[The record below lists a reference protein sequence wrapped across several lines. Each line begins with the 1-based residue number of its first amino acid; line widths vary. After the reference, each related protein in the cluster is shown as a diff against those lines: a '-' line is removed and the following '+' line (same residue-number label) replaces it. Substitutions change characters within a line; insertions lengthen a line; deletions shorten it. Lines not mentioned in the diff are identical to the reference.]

1 MKFKLPGSFFHRM
14 ILFVSVLAIIPVLI
28 IGIFSFLRSSSLVE
42 NYVAKEKEHSVYQI
56 QTNVEQVIKSVD
68 QSLTQ
73 LSTSSKIIESLRE
86 PLTTRQFQLYNQLRD
101 DLSHQQTF
109 DTRLTDVAL
118 ISLQNNWLVNNYGLQ
133 RLSDV
138 QMTEISERYLTL
150 KTSSVWLLE
159 ENKKEP
165 LYKKVASRACSYNLN
180 LIKKLPAVS
189 SNKTGMIIANIPTC
203 SFRDILK
210 KDNTLETI
218 FIVDKNGSV
227 VLHNDTDKVGQAFEY
242 GDVLSDNT
250 SLDKESGQFTV
261 TSDNTDYLFTYRKS
275 FYNGWIY
282 VSIVELS
289 ELTAQSRSIG
299 WLTLAITLVIAGM
312 SLLLALFGSKIIY
325 QPIKQLQNVILH
337 SLTDKDKRKDKN
349 EFVFI
354 ENHVK
359 DMLKQNDIL
368 EKSLQNQIN
377 QLKQFFTH
385 RLLTGKVTEDELKGR
400 MEYYGY
406 NLDYKWVS
414 VLTVQID
421 SLEGTSY
428 KNKEE
433 DVILFVINGLVE
445 ELIPSNDRMM
455 PIVYKQ
461 TQVTILLSD
470 MESKNE
476 FNQYVNNIAEQIQ
489 KKVKED
495 FSVPISIGVSESFND
510 VFQTNI
516 GYKES
521 LEALKYTLKFGTES
535 IIFFEN
541 LELGKGLHT
550 YFPKRL
556 ENELFDSIKVNDKEK
571 VYDLL
576 SQLIDEI
583 FSEDLNHVQYQISLV
598 RLLSDLIELMHTLAI
613 NVLDLEDNRSIFENI
628 YELKTR
634 EDVKEWFITVV
645 IDPLLQKIEDRA
657 ESQYKSISENIVHI
671 IHEEFESNITLD
683 MIANRLHYNPNYLS
697 SIFRKEMNISFSEY
711 LSSYR
716 INMAKKWLAET
727 DISVKEIS
735 DRLNFN
741 NSQNF
746 IRSFKKI
753 EGTTPGKYR
762 ESIRAK

>member
-1 MKFKLPGSFFHRM
+1 MKLKLPGSFFHRM
-14 ILFVSVLAIIPVLI
+14 ILFVSILAIIPVI
-28 IGIFSFLRSSSLVE
+28 IVGIFSFIRSTSVVE

-73 LSTSSKIIESLRE
+73 LASSSKIIESLRE
-86 PLTTRQFQLYNQLRD
+86 PLTTGQFQLYNQLRD

-133 RLSDV
+133 RLSEG
-138 QMTEISERYLTL
+138 QLNEISDRYLSL

-159 ENKKEP
+159 KKSKEP
-165 LYKKVASRACSYNLN
+165 LYKQAASRACGYNLN
-180 LIKKLPAVS
+180 LIKKIPAIS

-210 KDNTLETI
+210 KDNSLETFYI
-218 FIVDKNGSV
+218 LDKNGTV
-227 VLHNDTDKVGQAFEY
+227 VLHSDTKNVGQAFEY
-242 GDVLSDNT
+242 SDVLSENT
-250 SLDKESGQFTV
+250 SLEEDTGQFTIA
-261 TSDNTDYLFTYRKS
+261 SDSTDYLFTYRKS
-275 FYNGWIY
+275 FYNGWTY
-282 VSIVELS
+282 VSVVELG

-299 WLTLAITLVIAGM
+299 WLTLAITLLIAGV
-312 SLLLALFGSKIIY
+312 SLLLALFGSRIIY

-337 SLTDKDKRKDKN
+337 SLTNKEERKNMN

-359 DMLKQNDIL
+359 DMMKQNDIL
-368 EKSLQNQIN
+368 EKSLSNQIN
-377 QLKQFFTH
+377 QLKQFFMH
-385 RLLTGKVTEDELKGR
+385 RLLTGNVTAEELEGR
-400 MEYYGY
+400 MKYFGY
-406 NLDYKWVS
+406 NLDYKWIS

-421 SLEGTSY
+421 SLDGTSY
-428 KNKEE
+428 KPKEE
-433 DVILFVINGLVE
+433 DVLLFVINGLVE
-445 ELIPSNDRMM
+445 EMIPSDERML
-455 PIVYKQ
+455 PIVNKQ
-461 TQVTILLSD
+461 TQVTLLLSNI
-470 MESKNE
+470 ETKHE
-476 FNQYVNNIAEQIQ
+476 FNQYVNDLAEQIQ
-489 KKVKED
+489 KKIKEEY
-495 FSVPISIGVSESFND
+495 SVPVSIGISEPFKN
-510 VFQTNI
+510 VLETRN

-521 LEALKYTLKFGTES
+521 LEALKYTLKYGTES

-541 LELGKGLHT
+541 LEIGKGLHT

-556 ENELFDSIKVNDKEK
+556 ETELFDSIKVNDKEN
-571 VYDLL
+571 VYRLL
-576 SQLIDEI
+576 NELIDEI
-583 FSEDLNHVQYQISLV
+583 FSEDLNHIQYHISLV

-613 NVLDLEDNRSIFENI
+613 NVLDLEDNRSIFEKI
-628 YELKTR
+628 YELKSR
-634 EDVKEWFITVV
+634 EEVKDWFITVI
-645 IDPLLQKIEDRA
+645 IDPLLQKIDDRA
-657 ESQYKSISENIVHI
+657 ESQYKTISENIVHI

-711 LSSYR
+711 LSMYR

-735 DRLNFN
+735 DKLNFN

-762 ESIRAK
+762 ESIRAT

>member
-14 ILFVSVLAIIPVLI
+14 ILFVSILAIIPVI
-28 IGIFSFLRSSSLVE
+28 IVGIFSFIRSTSAVE

-73 LSTSSKIIESLRE
+73 LASSSKIIESLRE

-118 ISLQNNWLVNNYGLQ
+118 ISVQNNWLVNNYGLQ
-133 RLSDV
+133 RLSEPQLQELSD
-138 QMTEISERYLTL
+138 RYLSL

-159 ENKKEP
+159 KNTKDP
-165 LYKKVASRACSYNLN
+165 LYKQVASRACGYNLN
-180 LIKKLPAVS
+180 LIKKIPVVS

-203 SFRDILK
+203 SFRDILH
-210 KDNTLETI
+210 KDDSLETFYI
-218 FIVDKNGSV
+218 LDENENV
-227 VLHNDTDKVGQAFEY
+227 VLHNDTGKIGQAFEY
-242 GDVLSDNT
+242 HDVLNENT
-250 SLDKESGQFTV
+250 SIKNDSGQFNI

-275 FYNGWIY
+275 FYNGWVY
-282 VSIVELS
+282 VSIVELN

-299 WLTLAITLVIAGM
+299 WLTLAITLLIAGI

-337 SLTDKDKRKDKN
+337 SITNKEEQKDRN

-385 RLLTGKVTEDELKGR
+385 RLLSGKVTEEELEGR
-400 MEYYGY
+400 MQYFGY
-406 NLDYKWVS
+406 NLDFNWLS

-421 SLEGTSY
+421 SFEGTSY
-428 KNKEE
+428 KSKEE
-433 DVILFVINGLVE
+433 DVLLFVINGLVE
-445 ELIPSNDRMM
+445 ELIPSDERMI
-455 PIVYKQ
+455 PIVNKQ
-461 TQVTILLSD
+461 TQVTLLLSNID
-470 MESKNE
+470 SKIE
-476 FNQYVNNIAEQIQ
+476 FNQYVNDIAEKIQ
-489 KKVKED
+489 KKVKEEY
-495 FSVPISIGVSESFND
+495 SVPVSIGVSEPFRN
-510 VFQTNI
+510 VLETRT

-541 LELGKGLHT
+541 LEIGKGLHT
-550 YFPKRL
+550 YFPKRI

-576 SQLIDEI
+576 NELIDEI

-598 RLLSDLIELMHTLAI
+598 RFLSDLIELMHTLAI
-613 NVLDLEDNRSIFENI
+613 NVLDLEDNRPIFETI
-628 YELKTR
+628 YEQKSR

-645 IDPLLQKIEDRA
+645 IDPLLQQIEDRA

-711 LSSYR
+711 LSMYR
-716 INMAKKWLAET
+716 INMAKKWLVET
-727 DISVKEIS
+727 DISVKDIS
-735 DRLNFN
+735 DKLNFN

-762 ESIRAK
+762 ESVRAQ

>member
-1 MKFKLPGSFFHRM
+1 MKLKLPGSFFHRM
-14 ILFVSVLAIIPVLI
+14 ILFVSILAIIPVI
-28 IGIFSFLRSSSLVE
+28 IVGVFSFLRSTSVVE

-73 LSTSSKIIESLRE
+73 LASSSKIIESLRE

-133 RLSDV
+133 RL
-138 QMTEISERYLTL
+138 TEDQLFDISERYLSL

-159 ENKKEP
+159 ENSKDS
-165 LYKKVASRACSYNLN
+165 LYKQVASRACSYNLN
-180 LIKKLPAVS
+180 LIKKIPTIS

-203 SFRDILK
+203 SFRDMLN
-210 KDNTLETI
+210 KDNTLESF
-218 FIVDKNGSV
+218 FILDKDGSV
-227 VLHNDTDKVGQAFEY
+227 VLHDDTSKVGQAFEY
-242 GDVLSDNT
+242 RDVLTEHISDEDDT
-250 SLDKESGQFTV
+250 GQFTIA
-261 TSDNTDYLFTYRKS
+261 SEHTDYLFTYRKS
-275 FYNGWIY
+275 FYNGWVY
-282 VSIVELS
+282 LSIVELS

-299 WLTLAITLVIAGM
+299 WLTLTITLVIAGL
-312 SLLLALFGSKIIY
+312 SLLLALFGSRLIY
-325 QPIKQLQNVILH
+325 QPIKQLQNFILH
-337 SLTDKDKRKDKN
+337 SITDRDNRNDKN

-354 ENHVK
+354 EKHVRN
-359 DMLKQNDIL
+359 MLKQNDIL
-368 EKSLQNQIN
+368 EKSLQNQIV

-385 RLLTGKVTEDELKGR
+385 RLLTGKVTKEELDGR
-400 MEYYGY
+400 MKYYGY
-406 NLDYKWVS
+406 NTDFKWVS

-421 SLEGTSY
+421 SLEGTSF
-428 KNKEE
+428 KSKEE
-433 DVILFVINGLVE
+433 DVILFVINDLVE
-445 ELIPSNDRMM
+445 KLIPSQERLM
-455 PIVYKQ
+455 PIVNKQ
-461 TQVTILLSD
+461 TQVTLLLSNLD
-470 MESKNE
+470 SKHE
-476 FNQYVNNIAEQIQ
+476 FNQFANDIAEQIQ
-489 KKVKED
+489 KKVKEEY
-495 FSVPISIGVSESFND
+495 SVPISIGVSEPYND
-510 VFQTNI
+510 ILQTRI

-521 LEALKYTLKFGTES
+521 LEALKYTLKYGTES

-541 LELGKGLHT
+541 LEIGKALHT
-550 YFPKRL
+550 YFPKRI

-571 VYDLL
+571 VYQLL
-576 SQLIDEI
+576 NELIDEI
-583 FSEDLNHVQYQISLV
+583 FSDDLNHDQYQISLV

-613 NVLDLEDNRSIFENI
+613 NVLDIEDNRSIFENI
-628 YELKTR
+628 YEQKTR
-634 EDVKEWFITVV
+634 EDIKDWFITVI

-657 ESQYKSISENIVHI
+657 KSQYKNISENIVHI

-683 MIANRLHYNPNYLS
+683 MIAKRLHYNPNYLS

-711 LSSYR
+711 LSMYR

-753 EGTTPGKYR
+753 EGITPGKYR
-762 ESIRAK
+762 DSVRAM

>member
-14 ILFVSVLAIIPVLI
+14 ILFASILAIIPVVVV
-28 IGIFSFLRSSSLVE
+28 GIFSFIRSTSVVE

-73 LSTSSKIIESLRE
+73 LASSSKIIESLRE

-118 ISLQNNWLVNNYGLQ
+118 ISLENDWLVNNYGLQ
-133 RLSDV
+133 RLSEP
-138 QMTEISERYLTL
+138 QLQEISDRYLSL
-150 KTSSVWLLE
+150 RTSSVWLLE
-159 ENKKEP
+159 ENSKEP
-165 LYKKVASRACSYNLN
+165 LYKKVASRACGYNLN
-180 LIKKLPAVS
+180 LIKKIPIIS
-189 SNKTGMIIANIPTC
+189 SNTTGMIIANIPTC
-203 SFRDILK
+203 SFRDILQ
-210 KDNTLETI
+210 KDDSLEKFYI
-218 FIVDKNGSV
+218 LDENESV
-227 VLHNDTDKVGQAFEY
+227 VLHNDLQKIGQAFEY
-242 GDVLSDNT
+242 SDVITENT
-250 SLDKESGQFTV
+250 TLENDSGQFTI
-261 TSDNTDYLFTYRKS
+261 TSNNTDYLFTYRKS

-282 VSIVELS
+282 VSIVELN
-289 ELTAQSRSIG
+289 ELAAQSRSIG
-299 WLTLAITLVIAGM
+299 WLTLAITLLIAGI
-312 SLLLALFGSKIIY
+312 SLLLALFGSKLIY

-337 SLTDKDKRKDKN
+337 SLTNKEESKDRN

-359 DMLKQNDIL
+359 DMLKQNDFL
-368 EKSLQNQIN
+368 EKSLQNQIS
-377 QLKQFFTH
+377 QLKQFFMH
-385 RLLTGKVTEDELKGR
+385 RLLTGKVNEEELEGR
-400 MEYYGY
+400 MQYYGY
-406 NLDYKWVS
+406 NLDFKWLS

-428 KNKEE
+428 KSKEE
-433 DVILFVINGLVE
+433 DVLLFVINGLVE
-445 ELIPSNDRMM
+445 ELIPSDERMS
-455 PIVYKQ
+455 PTVNKQ
-461 TQVTILLSD
+461 TQVTLLLSNI
-470 MESKNE
+470 ESKIE
-476 FNQYVNNIAEQIQ
+476 FNQYVNDIAERIQ
-489 KKVKED
+489 KRVREEY
-495 FSVPISIGVSESFND
+495 SIPISIGVSEPFKD
-510 VFQTNI
+510 VLETRTA
-516 GYKES
+516 YKEC
-521 LEALKYTLKFGTES
+521 LEALKYTLKYGTES

-541 LELGKGLHT
+541 LEIGKGLHT
-550 YFPKRL
+550 YFPKRV

-571 VYDLL
+571 VYSLL
-576 SQLIDEI
+576 NELIDEI

-598 RLLSDLIELMHTLAI
+598 RFLSDLIELMHTLAI
-613 NVLDLEDNRSIFENI
+613 NVLDLEDNRSIFEKI
-628 YELKTR
+628 YELKSR
-634 EDVKEWFITVV
+634 EDVKEWFINVI

-711 LSSYR
+711 LSMYR

-727 DISVKEIS
+727 DISVKDIS
-735 DRLNFN
+735 DKLNFN

-762 ESIRAK
+762 ESVRAN

>member
-1 MKFKLPGSFFHRM
+1 MKFKLPGSFFHKM
-14 ILFVSVLAIIPVLI
+14 ILFASILAIIPVI
-28 IGIFSFLRSSSLVE
+28 IVGIFSFIRSTSVVE

-56 QTNVEQVIKSVD
+56 QTNIEQVIKSVD

-73 LSTSSKIIESLRE
+73 LASSSKIIESLRE

-118 ISLQNNWLVNNYGLQ
+118 ISFQYDWLVNNYGLQ
-133 RLSDV
+133 RLSEPQLQEVSD
-138 QMTEISERYLTL
+138 RYLSL

-159 ENKKEP
+159 ENTTEP
-165 LYKKVASRACSYNLN
+165 LYKKVASRACGYNLN
-180 LIKKLPAVS
+180 LIKKIPVIS
-189 SNKTGMIIANIPTC
+189 SNTTGMIIANIPTC

-210 KDNTLETI
+210 KDNSLETFYI
-218 FIVDKNGSV
+218 LDKNENV
-227 VLHNDTDKVGQAFEY
+227 VLHHDTEKIGQAFEY
-242 GDVLSDNT
+242 GDVLNENT
-250 SLDKESGQFTV
+250 SLENDTGQFTI
-261 TSDNTDYLFTYRKS
+261 TSNNTDYLFTYRKS
-275 FYNGWIY
+275 YYNGWIY

-289 ELTAQSRSIG
+289 ELTAQSMSIG
-299 WLTLAITLVIAGM
+299 WLTLAITLLIAGI
-312 SLLLALFGSKIIY
+312 SLLLALFGSRIIY

-337 SLTDKDKRKDKN
+337 SITHKEERKDRN

-368 EKSLQNQIN
+368 EKSLQNQIIH
-377 QLKQFFTH
+377 LKQFFTH
-385 RLLTGKVTEDELKGR
+385 RLLSGKVTEEELEGR
-400 MEYYGY
+400 MQYYGY
-406 NLDYKWVS
+406 NLDFKWLS

-428 KNKEE
+428 KSKEE
-433 DVILFVINGLVE
+433 DVLLFVINGLVE
-445 ELIPSNDRMM
+445 ELIPSDERML
-455 PIVYKQ
+455 PIVNKQ
-461 TQVTILLSD
+461 TQVTLLLSD
-470 MESKNE
+470 IESKTA
-476 FNQYVNNIAEQIQ
+476 FNQYVNDIAEKIQ
-489 KKVKED
+489 KKVKEEY
-495 FSVPISIGVSESFND
+495 SVPVSIGVSEPFKD
-510 VFQTNI
+510 VLETRN

-521 LEALKYTLKFGTES
+521 LEALKYTLKYGTES

-541 LELGKGLHT
+541 LEIGKALHT
-550 YFPKRL
+550 YFPKRI

-576 SQLIDEI
+576 DELIDEI
-583 FSEDLNHVQYQISLV
+583 FSQDLNHVQYQVSLV
-598 RLLSDLIELMHTLAI
+598 RFLSDLIELMHTLAI
-613 NVLDLEDNRSIFENI
+613 NVLDLEDNRSIFETI
-628 YELKTR
+628 YEQKSR
-634 EDVKEWFITVV
+634 EDVKDWFITVV

-683 MIANRLHYNPNYLS
+683 LIASRLHYNPNYLS

-711 LSSYR
+711 LSMYR

-727 DISVKEIS
+727 DISVKDIS
-735 DRLNFN
+735 DKLNFN

-762 ESIRAK
+762 ESVRAQ

>member
-14 ILFVSVLAIIPVLI
+14 ILFVSILAIIPVI
-28 IGIFSFLRSSSLVE
+28 VVGIFSFIRSTSVVE

-73 LSTSSKIIESLRE
+73 LASSSKIIESLRE

-133 RLSDV
+133 RLSEP
-138 QMTEISERYLTL
+138 QLEEISDRYLSL
-150 KTSSVWLLE
+150 RTSSIWRLE
-159 ENKKEP
+159 EITKDP
-165 LYKKVASRACSYNLN
+165 LYKQVASRACSYNLN
-180 LIKKLPAVS
+180 LIKKIPIIS
-189 SNKTGMIIANIPTC
+189 SNTTGMIIANIPSC
-203 SFRDILK
+203 SFRDILQN
-210 KDNTLETI
+210 DNSLETFYI
-218 FIVDKNGSV
+218 LDENESV
-227 VLHNDTDKVGQAFEY
+227 VLHNDTEKIGHAFEY
-242 GDVLSDNT
+242 LDVLAENT
-250 SLDKESGQFTV
+250 SFESDTGQFTI

-289 ELTAQSRSIG
+289 ELAAQSRSIG
-299 WLTLAITLVIAGM
+299 WLTLAITLLIAGI

-337 SLTDKDKRKDKN
+337 SITNKEERKDRN

-368 EKSLQNQIN
+368 EKSLQNQII

-385 RLLTGKVTEDELKGR
+385 RLLSGKVTEEELEGR
-400 MEYYGY
+400 MQYYGY
-406 NLDYKWVS
+406 NLDYKWLS

-421 SLEGTSY
+421 SFEGTSY
-428 KNKEE
+428 KSKEE
-433 DVILFVINGLVE
+433 DVLLFVINGLVE
-445 ELIPSNDRMM
+445 ELIPSDERML
-455 PIVYKQ
+455 PIVNKQ
-461 TQVTILLSD
+461 TQVTLLLSNI
-470 MESKNE
+470 ESKIE
-476 FNQYVNNIAEQIQ
+476 FNQYVNDIAEKIQ
-489 KKVKED
+489 KKVKEEY
-495 FSVPISIGVSESFND
+495 SVPVSIGVSEPFKD
-510 VFQTNI
+510 VLQTRS

-541 LELGKGLHT
+541 LDIGKALHT
-550 YFPKRL
+550 YFPKRI
-556 ENELFDSIKVNDKEK
+556 ENELFDSIKVNDKVK
-571 VYDLL
+571 VYELL
-576 SQLIDEI
+576 NELIDEI
-583 FSEDLNHVQYQISLV
+583 FSEDLNHVQYQTSLV
-598 RLLSDLIELMHTLAI
+598 RFLSDLIELMHTLAI
-613 NVLDLEDNRSIFENI
+613 NVLDLEDNRSIFETV
-628 YELKTR
+628 YEQKSR
-634 EDVKEWFITVV
+634 EDVKEWFITVI

-711 LSSYR
+711 LSMYR
-716 INMAKKWLAET
+716 INMAKKWLVET
-727 DISVKEIS
+727 DVSVKDIS
-735 DRLNFN
+735 DKLNFN

-762 ESIRAK
+762 ESVRAQ

>member
-1 MKFKLPGSFFHRM
+1 MKFRLPGSFFHRM
-14 ILFVSVLAIIPVLI
+14 ILFVSILAIIPVI
-28 IGIFSFLRSSSLVE
+28 IVGIFSFIRSTSVVE

-73 LSTSSKIIESLRE
+73 LASSSKIIESLRE

-118 ISLQNNWLVNNYGLQ
+118 ISLENNWLVNNYGLQ
-133 RLSDV
+133 RLSEPQLQVMSD
-138 QMTEISERYLTL
+138 RYLSL

-159 ENKKEP
+159 ENTKEP
-165 LYKKVASRACSYNLN
+165 LYKKVASRACGYNLN
-180 LIKKLPAVS
+180 LIKKIPIIS
-189 SNKTGMIIANIPTC
+189 SNTTGMIIANIPTC
-203 SFRDILK
+203 SFRDILT
-210 KDNTLETI
+210 KDNSLETFYI
-218 FIVDKNGSV
+218 LDKNENV
-227 VLHNDTDKVGQAFEY
+227 VLHNDTEKIGQAFEY
-242 GDVLSDNT
+242 VDVLTENT
-250 SLDKESGQFTV
+250 SLENDTGQFTI

-289 ELTAQSRSIG
+289 ELTAQSMSIG
-299 WLTLAITLVIAGM
+299 WLTLAITLLIAGI
-312 SLLLALFGSKIIY
+312 SLLVALFGSRIIY

-337 SLTDKDKRKDKN
+337 SITNKEERKDKN
-349 EFVFI
+349 EFDFI
-354 ENHVK
+354 EHHVK
-359 DMLKQNDIL
+359 DMMKQNDIL

-377 QLKQFFTH
+377 QLKQFFMH
-385 RLLTGKVTEDELKGR
+385 RLLTGKVTEEELEGR
-400 MEYYGY
+400 MQYYGY
-406 NLDYKWVS
+406 NLDYKWIS
-414 VLTVQID
+414 VLTIQID
-421 SLEGTSY
+421 SFEGTSY
-428 KNKEE
+428 KAKEE
-433 DVILFVINGLVE
+433 DVLLFVINGLVE
-445 ELIPSNDRMM
+445 ELIPSNERMT
-455 PIVYKQ
+455 PIVNKQ
-461 TQVTILLSD
+461 TQVTLLLSNI
-470 MESKNE
+470 ESKIE
-476 FNQYVNNIAEQIQ
+476 FNQYVNKIAEKVQ
-489 KKVKED
+489 KKINEEY
-495 FSVPISIGVSESFND
+495 SVPVSIGVSEPFKD
-510 VFQTNI
+510 VLETRT

-541 LELGKGLHT
+541 LEIGKGLHT
-550 YFPKRL
+550 YFPKRI

-571 VYDLL
+571 VYNLL
-576 SQLIDEI
+576 DELIDEI

-598 RLLSDLIELMHTLAI
+598 RFLSDLIELMHTLAI
-613 NVLDLEDNRSIFENI
+613 NVLDLEDNRSIFEAI
-628 YELKTR
+628 YQQKSR
-634 EDVKEWFITVV
+634 ENVKEWFITVV

-711 LSSYR
+711 LSMYR
-716 INMAKKWLAET
+716 INMAKKWLIET
-727 DISVKEIS
+727 DISVKDIS
-735 DRLNFN
+735 DKLNFN

-762 ESIRAK
+762 ESVRAN